1 MSKFLDENGLQVV
14 VSNIPVKYGKNVT
27 KTSIEQVGSECVT
40 YGANNIALG
49 QNCVAGSNGIRIE
62 QWEQDAFEDYNESQP
77 AKFRIL
83 DEQGLNGDIIAQGL
97 LNGETYT
104 VSIFLKASVDNIGI
118 ITNVDVDHTAW
129 YTYITLDKPL
139 VLSTLQQNQWAALTD
154 EDKAFHYGRSF
165 LRINEKPEW
174 GDLKDVISGATAIGI
189 DNKAYSRGAFS
200 AGQECMAYGKYSF
213 TSGDTTQAGYAGV
226 AVNKLTKAIG
236 LHSFA
241 CNYGTETHADNSFAS
256 GYYNKVYGQYGFAA
270 GGRSNTINA
279 THGFV
284 TGDGNTVN
292 GSYSAVFGRF
302 NTSTTS
308 DQTVMGRYN
317 ETDSSALFIVGNG
330 SSSLKR
336 NAFKVLTDGRAVV
349 GKAPT
354 NTMDVVNKGYLD
366 SYVTSKLLTTNNT
379 TPCTT
384 AGWYT
389 IAKSYNAQADCC
401 SIFKIRAK
409 AVQGYNWTDLII
421 AVSHSFAGPGA
432 LSILHH
438 DYNGNGAIT
447 QVRLNY
453 STSTN
458 PYEDAYVEVYTV
470 ADRGG
475 TYISVEML
483 KDHSD
488 LVNSTNEGW
497 ELGINT
503 TPVTNTTGRSLLT
516 RNISKI
522 TSINNYVIKTS
533 NSAPSASTPDYIIT
547 FVK

>member
-1 MSKFLDENGLQVV
+1 MANQYLDKNGLQSLI
-14 VSNIPVKYGKNVT
+14 SNIPVRFGKNVT
-27 KTSIEQVGSECVT
+27 KSSIEQVNSNCVT
-40 YGANNIALG
+40 YGSNNLSLG
-49 QNCVAGSNGIRIE
+49 EGCVAGSNGCRIKNIPD
-62 QWEQDAFEDYNESQP
+62 DAFNNYNENLEAVFVIQDDVGNYGRELLS
-77 AKFRIL
+77 
-83 DEQGLNGDIIAQGL
+83 GLER
-97 LNGETYT
+97 GETYT
-104 VSIFLKASVDNIGI
+104 VSIFLKASVDNIGVI
-118 ITNVDVDHTAW
+118 KNVNVIEPLAETW
-129 YTYITLDKPL
+129 ITLDKPL
-139 VLSTLQQNQWAALTD
+139 VLSTLQQNQWAALTE
-154 EDKAFHYGRSF
+154 EDKAYHYGRSY
-165 LRINEKPEW
+165 LRINEHPEW
-174 GDLKDVISGATAIGI
+174 GDLKDVINGSIAIGI

-270 GGRSNTINA
+270 GGKGNTINT

-284 TGDGNTVN
+284 TGESNTVN

-308 DQTVMGRYN
+308 DQTVIGRYN
-317 ETDSSALFIVGNG
+317 ETDSSALFIVGSG
-330 SSSLKR
+330 SSSSRK
-336 NAFKVLTDGRAVV
+336 NAFKVLADGRGVV

-354 NTMDVVNKGYLD
+354 NTMDVANKGYVD
-366 SYVTSKLLTTNNT
+366 SKFPTTYNT
-379 TPCTT
+379 TPFTT
-384 AGWYT
+384 AGWYR
-389 IAKSYNAQADCC
+389 IAVSSSTVADCC

-409 AVQGYNWTDLII
+409 AVDGYHWTDLIV

-438 DYNGNGAIT
+438 DYNGEGAIT
-447 QVRLNY
+447 QIRLNY

-458 PYEDAYVEVYTV
+458 PYEDAYVEVYTK
-470 ADRGG
+470 ADKNG
-475 TYISVEML
+475 TYVSVDML
-483 KDHSD
+483 NDVSMLSGKN
-488 LVNSTNEGW
+488 LGW
-497 ELGINT
+497 LLNIDN

-516 RNISKI
+516 RDISKI
-522 TSINNYVIKTS
+522 TSINNYIIKTS
-533 NSAPSASTPDYIIT
+533 SSAPSSSTPDYVIT